1 MNPNDFLMRIVLI
14 LVCTL
19 VIHVSCGEDE
29 PMLMNDP
36 NVDLIENL
44 YDETYFPESEWQSS
58 PPNEVGM
65 NVARLEAALDYVFM
79 PALNTQGVVI
89 IRHGRVVAER
99 YADGRNASSI
109 ATSWSTAKSFA
120 SALLGVAIDEGYIQS
135 VDDPVANY
143 LEEWK
148 ETDKENISIRAI
160 LEMRS
165 GLELSPNEV
174 VDLYVLGGDQGDQL
188 SPSIFR
194 NVEIAP
200 HQEWEYQN
208 ANSMLLGEIVSRASG
223 MDTQEFAEVFL
234 FSKIGMDAT
243 WWQDGAGHTLT
254 YCCIDATTRDFARFG
269 LLFARDGQWNTE
281 QVVSNEWVGESTTS
295 MPGYDIYGL
304 HWVVNHDLEMFASAG
319 LHQNN
324 IYVFPNLDMVVVRN
338 SIYNRIGVEAI
349 RVGGNYHETFEPM
362 NWMSLSFIQP
372 IIDAVEL

>member
-1 MNPNDFLMRIVLI
+1 MRCLLLFLFTLI
-14 LVCTL
+14 ILAA
-19 VIHVSCGEDE
+19 CGEDG
-29 PMLMNDP
+29 PMLVNNPEEDI
-36 NVDLIENL
+36 VENF
-44 YDETYFPESEWQSS
+44 YDETHFPGTEWNTA
-58 PPNEVGM
+58 PAGEVGM
-65 NVARLEAALDYVFM
+65 NVDKLEEGLDYVFM
-79 PALNTQGVVI
+79 PALNTQGVVV
-89 IRHGRVVAER
+89 IRHGQIVAER
-99 YADGRNASSI
+99 YAAGRNASTI

-120 SALLGVAIDEGYIQS
+120 SALVGVAIDEGYIQS
-135 VDDPVANY
+135 VDDLVSTY

-148 ETDKENISIRAI
+148 GTAKENISLRAI

-174 VDLYVLGGDQGDQL
+174 VDLYVQGGNQGDQL
-188 SPSIFR
+188 GPSIFR
-194 NVEIAP
+194 DVEIAP
-200 HQEWEYQN
+200 HMEWEYQN

-223 MDTQEFAEVFL
+223 MDTQKFAKDFL

-269 LLFARDGQWNTE
+269 LLFVREGQWNSDH
-281 QVVSNEWVGESTTS
+281 VVSGEWVEESTSS
-295 MPGYDIYGL
+295 MAGYDSYGL
-304 HWVVNHDLEMFASAG
+304 HWVVNNNLEMYAAAG

-338 SIYNRIGVEAI
+338 SLYNRIGVETI

-372 IIDAVEL
+372 IIDAVVL